1 MSYPPGPPLPYGQPV
16 PPVPPVP
23 QPPTSTK
30 ATTSLI
36 LGVVSLFLC
45 GFFTGI
51 PAIIIG
57 VLARREIRA
66 SNGAVSGD
74 GLALGGIITGILG
87 TLWTLVAAGILV
99 ALVVFGTSVAK
110 DYDEACDN
118 ARTGQDGDTF
128 FGETI
133 SPEDCP

>member
-1 MSYPPGPPLPYGQPV
+1 MSYPPGQYGQPV
-16 PPVPPVP
+16 PPVPS
-23 QPPTSTK
+23 PPTSSK

-51 PAIIIG
+51 PAIFVG
-57 VLARREIRA
+57 LSARKEIRR
-66 SNGAVSGD
+66 SNGALSGD

-87 TLWTLVAAGILV
+87 TLWTLIAAGLLV
-99 ALVVFGTSVAK
+99 GLIAFGADVAN
-110 DYDEACDN
+110 DYSEACDN
-118 ARTGQDGDTF
+118 ARDGQGGDTF

-133 SPEDCP
+133 GPEDCP